1 MVFTQITQDNEAQL
15 PTDIHTLQAWM
26 ELRGDTFENQ
36 LHLIVNMAFQMG
48 PCGITATQVRQAIA
62 NTPGVAHRWGVSS
75 PAARLSSAKKHGL
88 LVKVNT
94 PGEREGRYV
103 HIAYLQDE
111 EE

>member
-1 MVFTQITQDNEAQL
+1 MVFFEPHNNGAGL
-15 PTDIHTLQAWM
+15 PNDIHSLQAWM
-26 ELRGDTFENQ
+26 DLRGHTFANQ

-62 NTPGVAHRWGVSS
+62 NTPGVAHLWGVSS
-75 PAARLSSAKKHGL
+75 PAARLSSAKKQGI
-88 LVKVNT
+88 LVKRNT

-103 HIAYLQDE
+103 HVAYLLDE